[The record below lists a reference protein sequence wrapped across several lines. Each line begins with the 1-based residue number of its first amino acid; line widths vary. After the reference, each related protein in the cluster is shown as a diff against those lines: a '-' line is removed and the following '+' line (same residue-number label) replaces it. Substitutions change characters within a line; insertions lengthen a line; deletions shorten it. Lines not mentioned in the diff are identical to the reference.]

1 MEDKIVSNKEQTV
14 SNNNNNNGDT
24 NDLLS
29 YATYEDYLDEQV
41 TERDLYYL
49 CDEELARELVE
60 LGYRGSG
67 DTLSRKEFEEKKR
80 EYQELNRNTTN

>member
-1 MEDKIVSNKEQTV
+1 MNSSSSDDFDSYSLNIAQ
-14 SNNNNNNGDT
+14 
-24 NDLLS
+24 

-41 TERDLYYL
+41 TDRDLFYL
-49 CDEELARELVE
+49 QDEELARELVE

-80 EYQELNRNTTN
+80 QL